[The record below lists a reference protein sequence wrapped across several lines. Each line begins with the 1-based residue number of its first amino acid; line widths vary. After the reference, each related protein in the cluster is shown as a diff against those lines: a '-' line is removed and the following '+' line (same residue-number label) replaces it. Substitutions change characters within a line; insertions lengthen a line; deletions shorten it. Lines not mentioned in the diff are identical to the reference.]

1 MTKPKARPAA
11 PVVRGPSKIEE
22 QLAALAE
29 QVAALSRLN
38 EPIPE
43 PVVPVKTLQ
52 QQSSSYVVRWIVA
65 LFLGYVG
72 YVEIGRYRAALSMAQ
87 PEVSV
92 PVINE
97 DATWVQLSSW
107 VKSGRIESTG
117 ELLSVAKQLGLNTDR
132 LKPLIDKP
140 ARITDA
146 NRQSVLDL
154 IGGVK

>member
-1 MTKPKARPAA
+1 MTKPRAKTSA
-11 PVVRGPSKIEE
+11 PVVRSTSKIEG
-22 QLAALAE
+22 QIAALAE
-29 QVAALSRLN
+29 QVAALSKLS
-38 EPIPE
+38 EPVPE

-72 YVEIGRYRAALSMAQ
+72 YVEIGRYRAALSRAQ
-87 PEVSV
+87 PESSV
-92 PVINE
+92 PVVNE
-97 DATWVQLSSW
+97 DATWVQLLAW

-132 LKPLIDKP
+132 VKSLIDKP

-154 IGGVK
+154 IGGGK